1 MTRNHLPAGHHDASP
16 IVSKAGSPRSASGSW
31 SSETGRSGSTKSSSS
46 IFGVPSITTV
56 ASGVVSTIMGA
67 SGVAV
72 TSPADVSGDAEGAS
86 DGVIG
91 ELKVWDITLS

>member
-67 SGVAV
+67 SGVAA
-72 TSPADVSGDAEGAS
+72 TSPGDVVSGDAEGAS
-86 DGVIG
+86 GGIIG
-91 ELKVWDITLS
+91 EL

>member
-46 IFGVPSITTV
+46 IFGAPSITTV
-56 ASGVVSTIMGA
+56 ASGVVSTMGA
-67 SGVAV
+67 SGVAI
-72 TSPADVSGDAEGAS
+72 TSPGDVVSGDAEGAS
-86 DGVIG
+86 GEVIG
-91 ELKVWDITLS
+91 EL

>member
-31 SSETGRSGSTKSSSS
+31 SSETGRSGNTKSSSS
-46 IFGVPSITTV
+46 IFGVPPITTV

-72 TSPADVSGDAEGAS
+72 TSPGDGVSGGAEGVS
-86 DGVIG
+86 GGVIG
-91 ELKVWDITLS
+91 EV